1 MSIMMTDYKSIA
13 LADPYFKS
21 VPAASQSV
29 NGLPVDVLG
38 ILQASK
44 KLTVRQ
50 HVKILPKTCCSC
62 PPCVV
67 QENTYS
73 VFAGLTMDS
82 EGISISLSLSLS
94 SLPVTNFFKFHYQ
107 HSNIFSPI

>member
-1 MSIMMTDYKSIA
+1 MSIMMTDYKPIA

-29 NGLPVDVLG
+29 HGLPVDVLG

-62 PPCVV
+62 PPCVA

-82 EGISISLSLSLS
+82 EGISISLS
-94 SLPVTNFFKFHYQ
+94 SLPITNFFKFHYQ
-107 HSNIFSPI
+107 H